1 MSSVSMQSSAGT
13 DVRPAHPEISTHVFA
28 GHIGAALAIG
38 RAERAVNVGVFVA
51 AALLL
56 DFLLW
61 LFVLLGWESV
71 TIPADFAG
79 THQPQFAFPYSHG
92 LLASAAWAVLAGVLA
107 LTLCARL
114 RTRWRVATLVALAV
128 LSHWVLDA
136 LVHRPELPLAG
147 RGRGSPLVGLA
158 LWNNMPFALT
168 LEASLVVAGLY
179 LFISGTKIG
188 RNKSIALVVLSGVVM
203 AFTAIG
209 MTMAP
214 APPSTAAMAGSS
226 LVALA
231 VVCALAYWLGTPA
244 LDGRFWRR

>member
-1 MSSVSMQSSAGT
+1 M
-13 DVRPAHPEISTHVFA
+13 FA

-71 TIPADFAG
+71 AISADFAA
-79 THQPQFAFPYSHG
+79 THQPEFVFPYSHG
-92 LLASAAWAVLAGVLA
+92 LLASAAWSALAGALA
-107 LTLCARL
+107 LILCARL
-114 RTRWRVATLVALAV
+114 KARWRVATLVGAAV

-147 RGRGSPLVGLA
+147 PGSHLIGLA
-158 LWNNMPFALT
+158 LWDNMPFALT
-168 LEASLVVAGLY
+168 LEASLVVVGLY
-179 LFISGTKIG
+179 LFISGTTIG
-188 RNKSIALVVLSGVVM
+188 RARSMAFVVVSAVVM
-203 AFTAIG
+203 AFTAVG

-214 APPSTAAMAGSS
+214 APPSAAAMAGSS
-226 LVALA
+226 LAALA
-231 VVCALAYWLGTPA
+231 VVCLLACWFGTLP
-244 LDGRFWRR
+244 RRD